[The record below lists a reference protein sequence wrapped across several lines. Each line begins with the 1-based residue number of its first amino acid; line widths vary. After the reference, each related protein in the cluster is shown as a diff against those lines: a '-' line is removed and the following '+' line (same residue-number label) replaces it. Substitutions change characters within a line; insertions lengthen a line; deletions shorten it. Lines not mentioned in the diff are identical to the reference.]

1 MNSRFRALVVD
12 DELPVRRVTVKALE
26 QHDFFCDEAAD
37 GEQALAL
44 AGQRKYDVVVTDLR
58 MPHKHGHALAVELL
72 ARGAERPV
80 VVVLTGVLEPRL
92 AADLVARGV
101 DEVAFKPVDYDLLA
115 AKIRA
120 LCYRRRRAAARPKDA
135 SGREAVAATGLSPVT
150 FDQMEQRL
158 DKLAGSLPVSHAAIE
173 VVNLIE
179 EGTPSVEEVARCI
192 ARDPMLTVEVLRL
205 ANSAYH
211 NPTGKR
217 IDDLQ
222 QAIARVGDRQIAEL
236 ALASTT
242 MSALSETSL
251 TWIDPEGTW
260 RRSLATSLVIRMLHP
275 AAELGGDD
283 EGLFLSSL
291 LLPMS
296 RVLLSLGFPELYRQ
310 MVAHC
315 QKTRSTL
322 ASLEQKLLPITPPRA
337 LAGML
342 ARWNLSP
349 RLVKPLQQAG
359 HTYAEIATLN
369 DPLRS
374 KAERLRL
381 AELLGRIV
389 AGYWE
394 TWDEVDFPPPET
406 LRRLRVDAL
415 DPIVEQARSDL
426 AQLPASAGTGRT
438 RRTAAETLRF
448 PATQVLYFKL
458 GVEPHDLLFTLL
470 QPLKVKLI
478 RTPRETINQPQASL
492 VNCLDVS
499 AERMEWFLD
508 DCIPDSRRV
517 LVCNSPLPPHCDAW
531 GPVIQV
537 PCSFQTLHDA
547 VAAAAQH

>member
-1 MNSRFRALVVD
+1 MSQRLRVLVVE

-26 QHDFFCDEAAD
+26 SHDFFCDEASD
-37 GEQALAL
+37 GEQALAFL
-44 AGQRKYDVVVTDLR
+44 EQRRYDVVLTDLR
-58 MPHKHGHALAVELL
+58 MPRKHGHALAVELL
-72 ARGAERPV
+72 ARGDKRPV
-80 VVVLTGVLEPRL
+80 IVVLTGVLEPRL

-101 DEVAFKPVDYDLLA
+101 DEVAFKPVDYDMLA

-120 LCYRRRRAAARPKDA
+120 LCFRRRQAPAAA
-135 SGREAVAATGLSPVT
+135 SGPSREAMEVGLAPVT
-150 FDQMEQRL
+150 FEQMEKRL
-158 DKLAGSLPVSHAAIE
+158 DSLAGSLPVSHAAIE
-173 VVNLIE
+173 VVNLIQ

-242 MSALSETSL
+242 LSALSETSL
-251 TWIDPEGTW
+251 AWIDLDATW
-260 RRSLATSLVIRMLHP
+260 RRSLATSLVIRRLHP

-296 RVLLSLGFPELYRQ
+296 RVLLGLGFPELYRR
-310 MVAHC
+310 MVARC
-315 QKTRSTL
+315 QQTRCTL
-322 ASLEQKLLPITPPRA
+322 ASLEQQLLPITPPRA

-359 HTYAEIATLN
+359 HPYAEIATLS

-381 AELLGRIV
+381 AELLGRMAV
-389 AGYWE
+389 GYWE
-394 TWDEVDFPPPET
+394 DWDEIDFPPPEL

-415 DPIVEQARSDL
+415 AAVVEQARSEL
-426 AQLPASAGTGRT
+426 AQLPGAARSVRKCRPSAASARLPTT
-438 RRTAAETLRF
+438 PL
-448 PATQVLYFKL
+448 PYFKL
-458 GVEPHDLLFTLL
+458 GVEPHDLLATLL
-470 QPLKVKLI
+470 EALKVPLA
-478 RTPRETINQPQASL
+478 RTPREVINQPRPSL

-499 AERMEWFLD
+499 AERFEWFLD

-517 LVCNSPLPPHCDAW
+517 LVANSPLPPHCESW
-531 GPVIQV
+531 GPVVQP
-537 PCSFQTLHDA
+537 PCSYRVLCDA
-547 VAAAAQH
+547 VATAASAA

>member
-1 MNSRFRALVVD
+1 MNVRLRALVVD
-12 DELPVRRVTVKALE
+12 DEPPVRRVTVKALE
-26 QHDFFCDEAAD
+26 NHAFFCDEASD
-37 GEQALAL
+37 GEHALAL
-44 AGQRKYDVVVTDLR
+44 LAQRKYDVVLTDLR
-58 MPHKHGHALAVELL
+58 MPRKHGHALAVELL
-72 ARGAERPV
+72 SRGAERPV

-101 DEVAFKPVDYDLLA
+101 DEVAFKPVDYDLLVP
-115 AKIRA
+115 KIRA
-120 LCYRRRRAAARPKDA
+120 LCFRHRQTVSASAGPSRPATSAA
-135 SGREAVAATGLSPVT
+135 GLVPVS
-150 FDQMEQRL
+150 FDQMEKRL
-158 DKLAGSLPVSHAAIE
+158 DGLAGSLPVSHAAIE
-173 VVNLIE
+173 VVNLIQ

-242 MSALSETSL
+242 MNALSATSL

-260 RRSLATSLVIRMLHP
+260 RRSLATSLAIRKLHP

-296 RVLLSLGFPELYRQ
+296 RVLLGLGFPELYRQ

-315 QKTRSTL
+315 QKTHCTL
-322 ASLEQKLLPITPPRA
+322 ASLEQQLLPITPPRA

-359 HTYAEIATLN
+359 YAYAEIATLS

-381 AELLGRIV
+381 AELLGQMA

-394 TWDEVDFPPPET
+394 DWDEIVFPPPET

-415 DPIVEQARSDL
+415 DPIVAQARSDL
-426 AQLPASAGTGRT
+426 AQFPAASHGKASRASSAG
-438 RRTAAETLRF
+438 
-448 PATQVLYFKL
+448 PARLPGGQVPYFKL
-458 GVEPHDLLFTLL
+458 GVEPHDLLATLL
-470 QPLKVKLI
+470 ESLKVPLV
-478 RTPRETINQPQASL
+478 RTPREVIHQPRPSL
-492 VNCLDVS
+492 VNCLDAS
-499 AERMEWFLD
+499 AERFEWFLD

-517 LVCNSPLPPHCDAW
+517 LVCNGPLPPHCESW
-531 GPVIQV
+531 GPVIQL
-537 PCSFQTLHDA
+537 PCSYRMLRDA
-547 VAAAAQH
+547 VVTATSGP

>member
-1 MNSRFRALVVD
+1 MNQRLRALVVE

-26 QHDFFCDEAAD
+26 GHDFFCDEAGD

-44 AGQRKYDVVVTDLR
+44 LEQRRYDVVLTDLR
-58 MPHKHGHALAVELL
+58 MPRKHGHALAVELL
-72 ARGAERPV
+72 ARGAQRPV

-101 DEVAFKPVDYDLLA
+101 DEVVFKPVDYDLLA

-120 LCYRRRRAAARPKDA
+120 LCYRRRQGAAAKD
-135 SGREAVAATGLSPVT
+135 SPRREAVEAGLTPVT
-150 FDQMEQRL
+150 FEQMEKRL
-158 DKLAGSLPVSHAAIE
+158 DGLAGSLPLSHAAIE
-173 VVNLIE
+173 VVNLIQ
-179 EGTPSVEEVARCI
+179 EGTPSVGEVSRCI

-217 IDDLQ
+217 IDDLG

-242 MSALSETSL
+242 LSALSETSL
-251 TWIDPEGTW
+251 AWIDLEATW
-260 RRSLATSLVIRMLHP
+260 RRSLATSLVIRRLHP

-296 RVLLSLGFPELYRQ
+296 RVLLGLGFPELYRR
-310 MVAHC
+310 MVARC
-315 QKTRSTL
+315 QQMRCTL
-322 ASLEQKLLPITPPRA
+322 ASLEQQLLPITPPRA

-359 HTYAEIATLN
+359 HPYAEIATLT

-381 AELLGRIV
+381 AELLGRMA

-394 TWDEVDFPPPET
+394 DWDEIDFPPPEM
-406 LRRLRVDAL
+406 LRRLRVEAL
-415 DPIVEQARSDL
+415 GPVVEQARGDL
-426 AQLPASAGTGRT
+426 ARLPAAAGSGRQRRT
-438 RRTAAETLRF
+438 RSDAARLPTG
-448 PATQVLYFKL
+448 QVPYFKL
-458 GVEPHDLLFTLL
+458 GVEPHDLLATLL
-470 QPLKVKLI
+470 ETLKVALA
-478 RTPRETINQPQASL
+478 RTPREVINQPRPSL
-492 VNCLDVS
+492 INCLDVS
-499 AERMEWFLD
+499 AERFEWFLD

-517 LVCNSPLPPHCDAW
+517 LVCNSPLPPHCESW
-531 GPVIQV
+531 GPVVQL
-537 PCSFQTLHDA
+537 PCSFRLLCDA
-547 VAAAAQH
+547 VTTASAT